1 MLETTKKLIGEIDDI
16 MNKSMRYF
24 EFNDFINMDKD
35 QLEAIQKFVCIINT
49 SKELMMEQA
58 EMMEEQNKKLDLIL
72 KYLEEEAH

>member
-16 MNKSMRYF
+16 MNMSMRYF

-72 KYLEEEAH
+72 KYLEEEAY

>member
-16 MNKSMRYF
+16 MNMSMRYF